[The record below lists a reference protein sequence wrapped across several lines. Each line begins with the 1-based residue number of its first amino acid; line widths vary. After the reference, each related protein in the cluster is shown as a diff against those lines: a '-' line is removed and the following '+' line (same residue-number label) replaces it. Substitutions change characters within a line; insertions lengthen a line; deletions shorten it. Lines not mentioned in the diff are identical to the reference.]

1 MAGAHDTEKK
11 AFTMLLFAYIT
22 ALEEE
27 EDEQRLIQQRDQ
39 VARMYRRAVVRQ
51 RWVRPWLTEAK
62 RRQFGHF
69 SSLLDTQL
77 RMEDPVAFQN
87 YTRITP
93 QRFDDCPRVQSGS
106 EIIKIIPTSKC
117 LLKFFSLLII
127 QI

>member
-1 MAGAHDTEKK
+1 MAGAYDTEKK

-27 EDEQRLIQQRDQ
+27 EDEQRLIQQRGQ

-69 SSLLDTQL
+69 FEPP
-77 RMEDPVAFQN
+77 RHPVEDGGPTVAFQN

-93 QRFDDCPRVQSGS
+93 QLFD
-106 EIIKIIPTSKC
+106 EISRLPTSKNDQ
-117 LLKFFSLLII
+117 LSVLIRLA
-127 QI
+127 

>member
-1 MAGAHDTEKK
+1 MAGAHDTKKK

-27 EDEQRLIQQRDQ
+27 EDEQRLIQQTDH

-62 RRQFGHF
+62 RRHF
-69 SSLLDTQL
+69 SSILDTQL
-77 RMEDPVAFQN
+77 RMEDPVTFQN

-93 QRFDDCPRVQSGS
+93 QLFD
-106 EIIKIIPTSKC
+106 EISRLPTSKKNDQLRFDTFWC
-117 LLKFFSLLII
+117 E
-127 QI
+127 

>member
-22 ALEEE
+22 ALEAE
-27 EDEQRLIQQRDQ
+27 EDEQRLIQQRVQ

-77 RMEDPVAFQN
+77 LRGKTPV
-87 YTRITP
+87 
-93 QRFDDCPRVQSGS
+93 SGDL
-106 EIIKIIPTSKC
+106 C
-117 LLKFFSLLII
+117 HLD
-127 QI
+127 